1 MSVKVEVN
9 ENDLA
14 EMVEQVW
21 MSYLDPAGV
30 SPLIPT
36 YDDNQASDV
45 HSSVSITGSW
55 TGHVVYASSTVAAR
69 RAAAA
74 FLAME
79 MDEVSTEDLSDVL
92 GELANIVGGNV
103 KAMLPPGAFLSLP
116 QVVLAPES
124 ATKYPNAERITGV
137 YGIWEGEPVSVSMW
151 QSRSD
156 NKRGERMKILIADD
170 SRVMRQIVVRTL
182 RQAGFGDHD
191 LVEAAD
197 GKEAFLG

>member
-1 MSVKVEVN
+1 MSVEVEVD

-21 MSYLDPAGV
+21 EAYLDPEGV
-30 SPLIPT
+30 SPLMQT
-36 YDDNQASDV
+36 YDENQPSEV

-55 TGHVVYASSTVAAR
+55 SGHIVYSSSRAAAQ

-79 MDEVSTEDLSDVL
+79 LDEVSEEDISDTL

-103 KAMLPPGAFLSLP
+103 KAMLPPGAQLSLP

-124 ATKYPNAERITGV
+124 SARYPNTERISGV
-137 YGIWEGEPVSVSMW
+137 YGLWEGEPVSISMW
-151 QSRSD
+151 QSSTD
-156 NKRGERMKILIADD
+156 
-170 SRVMRQIVVRTL
+170 T
-182 RQAGFGDHD
+182 
-191 LVEAAD
+191 
-197 GKEAFLG
+197 KEEGA

>member
-1 MSVKVEVN
+1 MSVEVEVN

-21 MSYLDPAGV
+21 ESYLDPEGI

-36 YDDNQASDV
+36 YDENQPSEV

-55 TGHVVYASSTVAAR
+55 TGYLVYASSTVAAR

-79 MDEVSTEDLSDVL
+79 ADEVSQEDVSDTL

-103 KAMLPPGAFLSLP
+103 KAMLPPGASLSLP

-124 ATKYPNAERITGV
+124 TARFPNTVRISGV
-137 YGIWEGEPVSVSMW
+137 YGLWEGEPVSFSMW
-151 QSRSD
+151 QSR
-156 NKRGERMKILIADD
+156 GE
-170 SRVMRQIVVRTL
+170 S
-182 RQAGFGDHD
+182 
-191 LVEAAD
+191 
-197 GKEAFLG
+197 KEEDA

>member
-1 MSVKVEVN
+1 MSVEVEVN

-21 MSYLDPAGV
+21 MSYLDPEGL

-36 YDDNQASDV
+36 YDQNQPSEV
-45 HSSVSITGSW
+45 YSSVSITGSW
-55 TGHVVYASSTVAAR
+55 AGHVVYASSIVAAR

-79 MDEVSTEDLSDVL
+79 LDEVSEEDLADAL

-103 KAMLPPGAFLSLP
+103 KAMLPPGCFLSLP
-116 QVVLAPES
+116 QVVLAPETATSYPS
-124 ATKYPNAERITGV
+124 ARRIGGV
-137 YGIWEGEPVSVSMW
+137 YGLWEDEPVNVSMW

-156 NKRGERMKILIADD
+156 I
-170 SRVMRQIVVRTL
+170 
-182 RQAGFGDHD
+182 
-191 LVEAAD
+191 
-197 GKEAFLG
+197 KEEDA

>member
-1 MSVKVEVN
+1 MSVEVEVN

-21 MSYLDPAGV
+21 MSYLDPEGL

-36 YDDNQASDV
+36 YDPNQPSEV
-45 HSSVSITGSW
+45 YSSVSITGSW
-55 TGHVVYASSTVAAR
+55 AGHVVYASSFAAAR

-79 MDEVSTEDLSDVL
+79 LDEVSEEDLADAL

-103 KAMLPPGAFLSLP
+103 KAMLPTGCFLSLP
-116 QVVLAPES
+116 QVVLAPETS
-124 ATKYPNAERITGV
+124 TKYPNAERISGV
-137 YGIWEGEPVSVSMW
+137 YGLWEGEPVNVSMW

-156 NKRGERMKILIADD
+156 L
-170 SRVMRQIVVRTL
+170 
-182 RQAGFGDHD
+182 
-191 LVEAAD
+191 
-197 GKEAFLG
+197 KEEHE